1 MDPNQKPHTLV
12 ETFDRANYNSIPE
25 YNVALI
31 TFLTYPVSTCT
42 TESSFSGMRRLQTP
56 LRRTMTDKRLSSIA
70 SLNIHK
76 HKDVIDIDG
85 TITEF
90 AHLNFHGVNVL
101 PFFAVKQ
108 SVPYR

>member
-12 ETFDRANYNSIPE
+12 ETFDRANYMYNSIHE

-56 LRRTMTDKRLSSIA
+56 LGRTMPDKRLSSIA

-76 HKDVIDIDG
+76 HKDVIIL
-85 TITEF
+85 ISM
-90 AHLNFHGVNVL
+90 AL
-101 PFFAVKQ
+101 
-108 SVPYR
+108 

>member
-1 MDPNQKPHTLV
+1 MDLNQKPQTLV
-12 ETFDRANYNSIPE
+12 ETFNRANHNSILE

-31 TFLTYPVSTCT
+31 TLLTYPVSTCT
-42 TESSFSGMRRLQTP
+42 AESSFSGMRRLQTP
-56 LRRTMTDKRLSSIA
+56 VRRTMTDERLSSIA

-90 AHLNFHGVNVL
+90 ARQKGTHLTL
-101 PFFAVKQ
+101 
-108 SVPYR
+108 RL

>member
-1 MDPNQKPHTLV
+1 MDPIQKPHTLV

-56 LRRTMTDKRLSSIA
+56 LRRTMTDERLSSIA

-76 HKDVIDIDG
+76 HKDVIIL
-85 TITEF
+85 ISM
-90 AHLNFHGVNVL
+90 AL
-101 PFFAVKQ
+101 
-108 SVPYR
+108 